1 MRTNILIL
9 AAGQTLQVDPN
20 GTYPACLTEI
30 SGVSLL
36 ERIVRGTCNIEDSR
50 YTFAFRKADIEQ
62 FHLDSIAS
70 LLSLGSKIVA
80 VSEPTKGSACTAL
93 LASCQLPQEGA
104 LLILSANEFVDLD
117 LAEVVADF
125 FSRDLDGGTLIFR
138 SVHPRYSYVRLDG
151 EGFVTEAAQRNPIS
165 QNATAGVF
173 WYRSTRS
180 FCSAAMAMIRK
191 NSSVGGDFFLAP
203 VFNELI
209 LDHRKV
215 GVFPL
220 DKDSYHPLK
229 TARQA
234 QRFELGGID

>member
-9 AAGQTLQVDPN
+9 AAGQTLQDDPN

-36 ERIVRGTCNIEDSR
+36 ERIVSGARNIKYSK
-50 YTFAFRKADIEQ
+50 YTFAFREADVEQ

-70 LLSLGSKIVA
+70 HLSLGSRIVA
-80 VSEPTKGSACTAL
+80 VSESTKGSACTAL
-93 LASCQLPQEGA
+93 LASCQLPEEDA
-104 LLILSANEFVDLD
+104 LLILSANELVELD

-125 FSRDLDGGTLIFR
+125 SARDLDGGTLIFR
-138 SVHPRYSYVRLDG
+138 SVHPRYSYVRLDR

-180 FCSAAMAMIRK
+180 FCSATMAMIKK

-209 LDHRKV
+209 LDHKKI

-220 DKDSYHPLK
+220 DKDSYYPLK
-229 TARQA
+229 TSRQA

>member
-9 AAGQTLQVDPN
+9 AAGQSLQDDPD
-20 GTYPACLTEI
+20 GIYPACLTEM

-36 ERIVRGTCNIEDSR
+36 ERIVGASSNIAGSR
-50 YTFAFRKADIEQ
+50 YTFAFRKADIDR
-62 FHLDSIAS
+62 FHLDNIAL
-70 LLSLGSKIVA
+70 LLSRNSGIIA

-93 LASCQLPQEGA
+93 FASCQLPEEDA

-125 FSRDLDGGTLIFR
+125 LARDLDGGTLIFR
-138 SVHPRYSYVRLDG
+138 SVHPRYSYVRVDNA
-151 EGFVTEAAQRNPIS
+151 GFVTEAAQRNPIS

-180 FCSAAMAMIRK
+180 FCSAAMAMIKK
-191 NSSVGGDFFLAP
+191 NSSVGGDFYLAP
-203 VFNELI
+203 IFNELI
-209 LDHRKV
+209 LGNKKV

-220 DKDSYHPLK
+220 DKGSYYPLK

-234 QRFELGGID
+234 QRFELGEIE

>member
-1 MRTNILIL
+1 
-9 AAGQTLQVDPN
+9 
-20 GTYPACLTEI
+20 
-30 SGVSLL
+30 L
-36 ERIVRGTCNIEDSR
+36 E
-50 YTFAFRKADIEQ
+50 

-70 LLSLGSKIVA
+70 LLSLGSGIVA

-93 LASCQLPQEGA
+93 LASCQLPEDDA
-104 LLILSANEFVDLD
+104 LLILSANELVDLD
-117 LAEVVADF
+117 LADVLADF
-125 FSRDLDGGTLIFR
+125 VARDLDGGTLIFR
-138 SVHPRYSYVRLDG
+138 SLHPRYSYVRMNE

-180 FCSAAMAMIRK
+180 FCTAAMAMIKK

-209 LDHRKV
+209 LDHKKI

-220 DKDSYHPLK
+220 ETGSYYPLK
-229 TARQA
+229 TVRQA

>member
-9 AAGQTLQVDPN
+9 AAGQTLLDESD
-20 GTYPACLTEI
+20 GSYPACLTEI

-36 ERIVRGTCNIEDSR
+36 ERIVSGTRNIEESR
-50 YTFAFRKADIEQ
+50 HTFAFREADIEQ

-70 LLSLGSKIVA
+70 LLSFGSRIVA
-80 VSEPTKGSACTAL
+80 VSELTKGSACTAL
-93 LASCQLPQEGA
+93 LAGCQLPEDDA
-104 LLILSANEFVDLD
+104 LLILSANELVEVDF
-117 LAEVVADF
+117 AAVVADF
-125 FSRDLDGGTLIFR
+125 SARDLDGGTLIFR
-138 SVHPRYSYVRLDG
+138 SVHPRYSYVCMDAQ
-151 EGFVTEAAQRNPIS
+151 GFVSEAAQRNPIS

-180 FCSAAMAMIRK
+180 FCSAAMAMIKK
-191 NSSVGGDFFLAP
+191 NSSIGGDFFLAP

-229 TARQA
+229 TAQQA
-234 QRFELGGID
+234 RRFELGGID

>member
-9 AAGQTLQVDPN
+9 AAGQSLQDDRD
-20 GTYPACLTEI
+20 TYPACLTEI

-36 ERIVRGTCNIEDSR
+36 ERIVSGTRNIMESK
-50 YTFAFRKADIEQ
+50 YTFAFRGADIEQ

-70 LLSLGSKIVA
+70 LLSLGSGIVA

-93 LASCQLPQEGA
+93 LASCQLPEDDA
-104 LLILSANEFVDLD
+104 LLILSANELVDLD
-117 LAEVVADF
+117 LADVLADF
-125 FSRDLDGGTLIFR
+125 VARDLDGGTLIFR
-138 SVHPRYSYVRLDG
+138 SLHPRYSYVRMNE

-180 FCSAAMAMIRK
+180 FCTAAMAMIKK

-209 LDHRKV
+209 LDHKKI

-220 DKDSYHPLK
+220 ETGSYYPLK